1 MPRFIGSLAQPTL
14 IRASEGPALAI
25 VDVDVVVDS
34 MSQDIHDGQVYKRID
49 SLRSPMT
56 KKRTS
61 DGEIGGCKSRMRS
74 DSNIGTIMPH
84 A

>member
-49 SLRSPMT
+49 SLHSLVE
-56 KKRTS
+56 
-61 DGEIGGCKSRMRS
+61 DEIGGCKSRMRS